1 MALKHKYLHAYANL
15 PAVPRGR
22 LITGILIGLLFAF
35 CFYAFLYV
43 CREALRVL
51 FFMTDDYDVLVLSD
65 TTVNFLNYVFACIAT
80 ILGQSLCFTCWFEVP
95 FRKLGKYAPQMRA
108 IINDQRSMNFYF
120 LSWFSRLAY
129 VFVLLIGSMMGG
141 GIYVIRTFS
150 GYQYVLILIIV
161 VLFCHSWMNIRRLF
175 NGKSFRWMLLSF
187 ILLSVL
193 SLGLSRI
200 NLIDYKTINQIILS
214 KNINYSYHLQ
224 LPEAARSERMNSESG
239 RIATLWIAED
249 KNNPVD
255 GEPVVFIKHPGKLE
269 TCQSEQIPF
278 DSLKEYFACWNQH
291 ILEDILYDPCVIYA
305 HRNVKMG
312 YINKIKRSLAELG
325 VIRIQYAV
333 LPPMRE
339 YDDRYYTYS
348 AFPLVTGRYFADTD
362 AWQELQEELNSAKDV
377 SELHISETGE
387 ILVDNIKI
395 ESNDFINFIRQMI
408 QATPDYH
415 IKYYISD
422 NSSYAAYIF
431 IVSNIMQAIYQ
442 IRNNYSLATYQQKYE
457 ELEWEKEKV
466 VRRKYPYRV
475 IEIPT
480 GILP

>member
-1 MALKHKYLHAYANL
+1 M
-15 PAVPRGR
+15 
-22 LITGILIGLLFAF
+22 
-35 CFYAFLYV
+35 
-43 CREALRVL
+43 
-51 FFMTDDYDVLVLSD
+51 
-65 TTVNFLNYVFACIAT
+65 
-80 ILGQSLCFTCWFEVP
+80 
-95 FRKLGKYAPQMRA
+95 
-108 IINDQRSMNFYF
+108 
-120 LSWFSRLAY
+120 
-129 VFVLLIGSMMGG
+129 
-141 GIYVIRTFS
+141 
-150 GYQYVLILIIV
+150 
-161 VLFCHSWMNIRRLF
+161 
-175 NGKSFRWMLLSF
+175 
-187 ILLSVL
+187 
-193 SLGLSRI
+193 
-200 NLIDYKTINQIILS
+200 
-214 KNINYSYHLQ
+214 
-224 LPEAARSERMNSESG
+224 
-239 RIATLWIAED
+239 
-249 KNNPVD
+249 
-255 GEPVVFIKHPGKLE
+255 
-269 TCQSEQIPF
+269 
-278 DSLKEYFACWNQH
+278 
-291 ILEDILYDPCVIYA
+291 YDPCVIYA
-305 HRNVKMG
+305 HQNIKMG

-348 AFPLVTGRYFADTD
+348 AFPLVTGRYFADAD

-377 SELHISETGE
+377 SELHISETG
-387 ILVDNIKI
+387 

-457 ELEWEKEKV
+457 ELEWEEEKV